1 MAQLTPLAQ
10 LAGQHQVGT
19 TFKGWDGTP
28 QTVSD
33 ATLTAVLTALGVP
46 CADDDDVASS
56 LRAAELA
63 PWLRTLPPAVVVR
76 EGDPT
81 TVPVSVPTGSTPSV
95 RIVLED
101 GTERPL
107 TVGSAQKQDVDGT
120 SVSRFTVEIPLDLPL
135 GWHSLVVTDGST
147 ETRCALVGTPRK
159 LSTADR
165 LTRTWG
171 LMAQLY
177 SVRSRSSWGI
187 GDLDDLARVSEISA
201 AKGAGFVLIN
211 PLHAAQPKPPVE
223 ASPYL
228 PSTRRFFNP
237 IYLRVE
243 NIAEF
248 DGLPDADAKTV
259 RDLAASFKAANGNA
273 EVIERDPSYAAKLQA
288 LELVFAVPRHP
299 ERNEAFRR
307 FRSEAGPGL
316 ENFAL
321 WSALAEKLPEGARE
335 WSDPE
340 FLEAQRTEL
349 EGRIEFHAWLQWLCD
364 EQLEAAQHA
373 AADAGMNLGIM
384 HDLAVGVHPA
394 GADAWTLQDVLASGI
409 SVGAPPD
416 MFNQQGQDW
425 AQPPWHPERLAE
437 SGYAAYRDMLRTILR
452 HAGGI
457 RIDHILG
464 LFRLWWIPQG
474 SMPGDGAYVYYD
486 HEALIGILALEAER
500 AGAVVVGED
509 LGVFEPGVQEYLA
522 ERGVLGT
529 SILWFEYD
537 DDEPRPAEQY
547 RTACLTTVTTHDL
560 PPSAGYLAGRH
571 VELREQLG
579 LLGRSVEEEK
589 AADRETQ
596 EQVLSLVRS
605 TTGTEPASVQE
616 TVEAMHS
623 FIARTPSVLL
633 GVALTDAVGE
643 ERTQNQPGTTA
654 EQYPNW
660 QIPLAGPDG
669 VVLIEDLPGSAR
681 FDSLVRAVQR

>member
-1 MAQLTPLAQ
+1 MAEQTPLQ
-10 LAGQHQVGT
+10 HLAEQYRVGT
-19 TFKGWDGTP
+19 TFKGWDGAP
-28 QTVSD
+28 RTVSD
-33 ATLTAVLTALGVP
+33 DTLVSVLTALGVD
-46 CADDDDVASS
+46 CATDDDIAAS
-56 LRAAELA
+56 LRAAERA
-63 PWLRTLPPAVVVR
+63 PWARTLPAAVVVR
-76 EGDPT
+76 QGDPT
-81 TVPVSVPTGSTPSV
+81 TVPVNVPSGAAPSL
-95 RIVLED
+95 RIELED
-101 GTERPL
+101 GTELPL
-107 TVGSAQKQDVDGT
+107 TVGSPQTGDADGI
-120 SVSRFTVEIPLDLPL
+120 SRFAVDLPPDLPL
-135 GWHSLVVTDGST
+135 GWHSLVASVGSA
-147 ETRCALVGTPRK
+147 ETSCALVVTPRR

-177 SVRSRSSWGI
+177 SVRSEASWGI
-187 GDLDDLARVSEISA
+187 GDLDDLARLAEISA

-243 NIAEF
+243 NVAEF
-248 DGLPDADAKTV
+248 GGLSGAEAETV
-259 RDLAASFKAANGNA
+259 RNLAAGFKAANHNA
-273 EVIERDPSYAAKLQA
+273 EVIDRDPSYAAKLQA
-288 LELVFAVPRHP
+288 LELIFAVGRTP
-299 ERNEAFRR
+299 EREEAFQR
-307 FRSEAGPGL
+307 FREEAGPGL

-321 WSALAEKLPEGARE
+321 WSALAETLPEGAAE
-335 WSDPE
+335 WEDPE
-340 FLEAQRTEL
+340 YLEAQRVRL
-349 EGRIEFHAWLQWLCD
+349 GSRIEFHAWLQWLCD
-364 EQLEAAQHA
+364 EQLESAQRA
-373 AADAGMNLGIM
+373 AAAAGMNLGIM

-394 GADAWTLQDVLASGI
+394 GADAWTLRDVLASGI

-437 SGYAAYRDMLRTILR
+437 SGYAPYRDMLRTILR

-474 SMPGDGAYVYYD
+474 SSPGDGAYVYYD

-571 VELREQLG
+571 VELRERLG
-579 LLGRSVEEEK
+579 LLGRPVEEEK
-589 AADRETQ
+589 EADREAQ

-605 TTGTEPASVQE
+605 TTGTRPATVQE
-616 TVEAMHS
+616 TVEAMHT
-623 FIARTPSVLL
+623 FIATTPSVLL

-660 QIPLAGPDG
+660 QVPLAGPDG
-669 VVLIEDLPGSAR
+669 VVLVEDLAELAR
-681 FDSLVRAVQR
+681 FESLVRSIQP

>member
-1 MAQLTPLAQ
+1 MAELTPLAQ
-10 LAGQHQVGT
+10 LAAQHHVGT
-19 TFKGWDGTP
+19 TFKGWDGST

-33 ATLTAVLTALGVP
+33 DTLVAVLTALGVP
-46 CADDDDVASS
+46 CRNDDDVASS

-63 PWLRTLPPAVVVR
+63 PWQRTLPSAVVIR
-76 EGDPT
+76 EGDVT
-81 TVPVSVPTGSTPSV
+81 EVPVNAPEGADVSVQV
-95 RIVLED
+95 VLED
-101 GTERPL
+101 GTRQQLQAEMTHAREVGDD
-107 TVGSAQKQDVDGT
+107 TVARWAVN
-120 SVSRFTVEIPLDLPL
+120 IPTDLPL
-135 GWHSLVVTDGST
+135 GWHILSATVGSQEST
-147 ETRCALVGTPRK
+147 CALVMTPRK

-177 SVRSRSSWGI
+177 SVRSASSWGV
-187 GDLDDLARVSEISA
+187 GDLQDLAQLAEVA
-201 AKGAGFVLIN
+201 ADKGAGFVLIN

-237 IYLRVE
+237 LYLRVE
-243 NIAEF
+243 NIDEYA
-248 DGLPDADAKTV
+248 GLSDADAQLLRKLAEGFQEANRSAERID
-259 RDLAASFKAANGNA
+259 RDT
-273 EVIERDPSYAAKLQA
+273 SYAAKLQA
-288 LELVFAVPRHP
+288 LELIYSVQRTPQR
-299 ERNEAFRR
+299 EEAFQR
-307 FRSEAGPGL
+307 FRQESGPGL
-316 ENFAL
+316 GRFAL
-321 WSALAEKLPEGARE
+321 WSALAETLPEGSPQWE
-335 WSDPE
+335 DPQY
-340 FLEAQRTEL
+340 LEGQQTEL
-349 EGRIEFHAWLQWLCD
+349 AGRITFHEWLQWLCD
-364 EQLEAAQHA
+364 EQLEAAQRA
-373 AADAGMNLGIM
+373 AGQAGMNIGIM

-394 GADAWTLQDVLASGI
+394 GADAWTLSDVLASGI

-437 SGYAAYRDMLRTILR
+437 AGFAPYRDMLRTILR

-464 LFRLWWIPQG
+464 LFRLWWIPKD

-537 DDEPRPAEQY
+537 DETPRPAEQY
-547 RTACLTTVTTHDL
+547 RRACLTTVTTHDL
-560 PPSAGYLAGRH
+560 PPSAGYLTGRH
-571 VELREQLG
+571 VDLREELG
-579 LLGRSVEEEK
+579 LLSRPVEEERE
-589 AADRETQ
+589 ADREAQ
-596 EQVLSLVRS
+596 DGVLSLVRS
-605 TTGTEPASVQE
+605 STGLKPQSVQE
-616 TVEAMHS
+616 TVEAMHA
-623 FIARTPSVLL
+623 FIAQTPSVLL

-654 EQYPNW
+654 EQYLNW
-660 QIPLAGPDG
+660 QVPLAGPDG
-669 VVLIEDLPGSAR
+669 VVLVEDLPGLAR
-681 FDSLVRAVQR
+681 FDSLVRAIQG

>member
-1 MAQLTPLAQ
+1 MAQLTPLQQ
-10 LAGQHQVGT
+10 LAEQHRVGID
-19 TFKGWDGTP
+19 FKGWDGTP

-33 ATLTAVLTALGVP
+33 ETLIAVLTALGVP
-46 CADDDDVASS
+46 CATNDDVAAS
-56 LRAAELA
+56 LRAAERA
-63 PWLRTLPPAVVVR
+63 PWLRRLPPAVVIR
-76 EGDPT
+76 DGDAT
-81 TVPVSVPTGSTPSV
+81 TVPVTVPAGTTPSIHV
-95 RIVLED
+95 LLED
-101 GTERPL
+101 GTERTLPA
-107 TVGSAQKQDVDGT
+107 GSARTREVNGT
-120 SVSRFTVEIPLDLPL
+120 EVSRFTVEIPLDLPL
-135 GWHSLVVTDGST
+135 GWHTLTVRFESGTADCTLVV
-147 ETRCALVGTPRK
+147 TPRK
-159 LSTADR
+159 LTTADS

-187 GDLDDLARVSEISA
+187 GDLDDLARLAEISA
-201 AKGAGFVLIN
+201 DKGAGFVLIN

-228 PSTRRFFNP
+228 PTTRRFFNP

-243 NIAEF
+243 NVVEF
-248 DGLPDADAKTV
+248 EDLPEAQAHTI
-259 RDLAASFKAANGNA
+259 RDLAAEFRAANENA
-273 EVIERDPSYAAKLQA
+273 DIIDRDPSYAAKLQA
-288 LELVFAVPRHP
+288 LELVFTVPRQP
-299 ERNEAFRR
+299 QREEAFQR

-321 WSALAEKLPEGARE
+321 WSALAETLPEGAAE

-340 FLEAQRTEL
+340 FLEEQRTEL
-349 EGRIEFHAWLQWLCD
+349 EDRIEFHAWLQWLCD
-364 EQLEAAQHA
+364 EQLEAVQQA
-373 AADAGMNLGIM
+373 AMEAGMNLGIM

-394 GADAWTLQDVLASGI
+394 GADAWTLRDVLASGI

-509 LGVFEPGVQEYLA
+509 LGAFEPGVQEYLA

-579 LLGRSVEEEK
+579 LLGRPVEEEK
-589 AADRETQ
+589 SADRQAQ
-596 EQVLSLVRS
+596 ERVLALVRS
-605 TTGTEPASVQE
+605 TTGSVPATVQE

-623 FIARTPSVLL
+623 FIAQTPSVLL

-660 QIPLAGPDG
+660 QVPLAGPAG
-669 VVLIEDLPGSAR
+669 VVLVEDLPDLER
-681 FDSLVRAVQR
+681 FDELVRALQR

>member
-1 MAQLTPLAQ
+1 MAQLTPLQQ
-10 LAGQHQVGT
+10 LAEQHRVGI

-28 QTVSD
+28 QTVGD
-33 ATLTAVLTALGVP
+33 ETLVAVLTALGVP
-46 CADDDDVASS
+46 CSTDDDVAAS
-56 LRAAELA
+56 LRAAERA

-76 EGDPT
+76 DGDPT
-81 TVPVSVPTGSTPSV
+81 TVPVTVPAGSLPSI

-101 GTERPL
+101 GTERPVP
-107 TVGSAQKQDVDGT
+107 VGFAQKRDVDGK
-120 SVSRFTVEIPLDLPL
+120 SVSRFTVEVPLDLPL
-135 GWHSLVVTDGST
+135 GWHTLVVTNGST
-147 ETRCALVGTPRK
+147 ETRCALVVTPRK
-159 LSTADR
+159 LTTADR
-165 LTRTWG
+165 LSRTWG

-187 GDLDDLARVSEISA
+187 GDLADLARLAEISA
-201 AKGAGFVLIN
+201 GKGAGFVLIN

-228 PSTRRFFNP
+228 PTTRRFFNP

-243 NIAEF
+243 NVVEF
-248 DGLPDADAKTV
+248 GNLPAAQADTV
-259 RDLAASFKAANGNA
+259 RDLAAAFRAANENVD
-273 EVIERDPSYAAKLQA
+273 VIDRDPSYAAKLQA
-288 LELVFAVPRHP
+288 LELVFAVPRQP
-299 ERNEAFRR
+299 EREDAFRR

-321 WSALAEKLPEGARE
+321 WSALAETLPEGAAE

-340 FLEAQRTEL
+340 FLEAQHAEL
-349 EGRIEFHAWLQWLCD
+349 ASRIDFHAWLQWLCD
-364 EQLEAAQHA
+364 EQLEAVQRA
-373 AADAGMNLGIM
+373 ATDAGMNLGIM

-394 GADAWTLQDVLASGI
+394 GADAWTLSGVLASGI

-537 DDEPRPAEQY
+537 DEEPRPAEQY

-579 LLGRSVEEEK
+579 LLGRPVEEEK
-589 AADRETQ
+589 AADRQAQ
-596 EQVLSLVRS
+596 ERVLSRVRT
-605 TTGTEPASVQE
+605 TTGATPATVQE
-616 TVEAMHS
+616 TVETMHT
-623 FIARTPSVLL
+623 FIAQTPSVLL

-643 ERTQNQPGTTA
+643 ERTQNQPGTTS

-660 QIPLAGPDG
+660 QVPLAGPDG
-669 VVLIEDLPGSAR
+669 VVLVEDLPGLAR
-681 FDSLVRAVQR
+681 FDELVRALQR

>member
-10 LAGQHQVGT
+10 LAGQHHVGT

-81 TVPVSVPTGSTPSV
+81 TVPINVPAGSTPSV
-95 RIVLED
+95 RIALED

-107 TVGSAQKQDVDGT
+107 TVGPAQKRGVDGK

-135 GWHSLVVTDGST
+135 GWHSLVVTDGPT

-159 LSTADR
+159 LSTANR

-177 SVRSRSSWGI
+177 SLRSRSSWGI
-187 GDLDDLARVSEISA
+187 GDLDDLARLSEISA
-201 AKGAGFVLIN
+201 EKGAGFVLIN

-248 DGLPDADAKTV
+248 GSLPDADAKTV
-259 RDLAASFKAANGNA
+259 RDLAASFEAANGNA

-288 LELVFAVPRHP
+288 LELVFTVPRSP
-299 ERNEAFRR
+299 ERDDAFRR

-321 WSALAEKLPEGARE
+321 WSALAEKLPEGASE

-349 EGRIEFHAWLQWLCD
+349 EGRTEFHAWLQWLCD
-364 EQLEAAQHA
+364 EQLEAAQQA
-373 AADAGMNLGIM
+373 AVDAGMNLGIM

-394 GADAWTLQDVLASGI
+394 GADAWSLQDVLASGI

-605 TTGTEPASVQE
+605 TTGTEPATVQE

-623 FIARTPSVLL
+623 FIACTPSVLL

-660 QIPLAGPDG
+660 QVPLAGPHG

-681 FDSLVRAVQR
+681 FDALVRAVQR

>member
-1 MAQLTPLAQ
+1 MAELTPLAQ
-10 LAGQHQVGT
+10 LAEKHHIGT

-33 ATLTAVLTALGVP
+33 ATLIAVLTALGVP

-56 LRAAELA
+56 LRAAEAA
-63 PWLRTLPPAVVVR
+63 PWLSTLPAAVVIR
-76 EGDPT
+76 QGDPT
-81 TVPVSVPTGSTPSV
+81 TVAVNVEPGAAPSL
-95 RIVLED
+95 RLELED
-101 GTERPL
+101 GNHLPL
-107 TVGSAQKQDVDGT
+107 TPEAAQEKEVADKT
-120 SVSRFTVEIPLDLPL
+120 ISRFEVKIPLDLPL
-135 GWHSLVVTDGST
+135 GWHTLLANDGST
-147 ETRCALVGTPRK
+147 DSSCTVVVTPRK

-165 LTRTWG
+165 LSRTWG

-187 GDLDDLARVSEISA
+187 GDLDDLARLAEISA
-201 AKGAGFVLIN
+201 DKGAGFVLIN

-243 NIAEF
+243 NIPEF
-248 DGLPDADAKTV
+248 KKLTDTDSDTV
-259 RDLAASFKAANGNA
+259 RELASRFKDANQNA
-273 EVIERDPSYAAKLQA
+273 EVIERDPSYAAKLEA
-288 LELVFAVPRHP
+288 LERLFAVRRTP
-299 ERNEAFRR
+299 EREDSFRQ
-307 FRSEAGPGL
+307 FRKEAGPGL

-321 WSALAEKLPEGARE
+321 WSALAEILPEGAPQ
-335 WSDPE
+335 WDAPE
-340 FLEAQRTEL
+340 FLEAQRSNL
-349 EGRIEFHAWLQWLCD
+349 ADRIEFHAWLQWLCD
-364 EQLEAAQHA
+364 QQLEEAQRAAIN
-373 AADAGMNLGIM
+373 AGMNLGIM

-394 GADAWTLQDVLASGI
+394 GADAWTLRDVLASGI

-437 SGYAAYRDMLRTILR
+437 SGYAPYRDMLRTILR

-486 HEALIGILALEAER
+486 HKALIGILALEAER

-560 PPSAGYLAGRH
+560 PPTAGYLAHRH

-579 LLGRSVEEEK
+579 LLSRPVQEEK

-605 TTGTEPASVQE
+605 TTGTAPATVQE

-660 QIPLAGPDG
+660 QVPLAGPDG
-669 VVLIEDLPGSAR
+669 VVLVEDLPKLAR
-681 FDSLVRAVQR
+681 FDALVRAIGD

>member
-1 MAQLTPLAQ
+1 MADLTSLQKLAEK
-10 LAGQHQVGT
+10 HRVGI
-19 TFKGWDGTP
+19 TFKGWDGGAE
-28 QTVSD
+28 TVSN
-33 ATLTAVLTALGVP
+33 ATLVSVLTALGVP
-46 CADDDDVASS
+46 CETNDDVAAS
-56 LRAAELA
+56 LRQAEDA

-76 EGDPT
+76 QGDPT
-81 TVPVSVPTGSTPSV
+81 TVPVNVPAGVTPTV
-95 RIVLED
+95 RVVLED
-101 GTERPL
+101 GAERTL
-107 TVGSAQKQDVDGT
+107 EAGAADDHEIGGT
-120 SVSRFTVEIPLDLPL
+120 SVGRCAVDVPPDLPL
-135 GWHSLVVTDGST
+135 GWHTLTATVGTT
-147 ETRCALVGTPRK
+147 ESSCALVVTPRK
-159 LSTADR
+159 LSTAER

-177 SVRSRSSWGI
+177 SVRSRSSWGV
-187 GDLDDLARVSEISA
+187 GDLDDLARLAEVSA

-228 PSTRRFFNP
+228 PATRRFFNP

-243 NIAEF
+243 NVPEVE
-248 DGLPDADAKTV
+248 GLPSADADTV
-259 RDLAASFKAANGNA
+259 HSLAAGFAQAN
-273 EVIERDPSYAAKLQA
+273 RDAGTIDRDKSYAAKLQA
-288 LELVFAVPRHP
+288 LELIFAVPRSADR
-299 ERNEAFRR
+299 EEAFHR
-307 FRSEAGPGL
+307 FRQEAGPGL
-316 ENFAL
+316 ENFSL
-321 WSALAEKLPEGARE
+321 WSALAEQLPEGAPE
-335 WSDPE
+335 WDDPD
-340 FLEAQRTEL
+340 FLESQRKQL
-349 EGRIEFHAWLQWLCD
+349 ARRIEFHAWLQWLCD
-364 EQLEAAQHA
+364 EQLENVQRKATA
-373 AADAGMNLGIM
+373 AGMSLGIM

-394 GADAWTLQDVLASGI
+394 GADAWTLSGVLASGI

-474 SMPGDGAYVYYD
+474 STPGDGAYVYYD

-537 DDEPRPAEQY
+537 GDAPRPADDY

-579 LLGRSVEEEK
+579 LLGRTVEEEK
-589 AADRETQ
+589 AADREAQ
-596 EQVLSLVRS
+596 EQVLALVRS
-605 TTGTEPASVQE
+605 TTGIEPDSVQE
-616 TVEAMHS
+616 TVEALHS
-623 FIARTPSVLL
+623 FIAQTPSVLL
-633 GVALTDAVGE
+633 GMALTDAVGE
-643 ERTQNQPGTTA
+643 ERTQNQPGTSA

-660 QIPLAGPDG
+660 QVPLAGPDG
-669 VVLIEDLPGSAR
+669 VVLVEDLPGLAR
-681 FDSLVRAVQR
+681 FDALVRAFQG